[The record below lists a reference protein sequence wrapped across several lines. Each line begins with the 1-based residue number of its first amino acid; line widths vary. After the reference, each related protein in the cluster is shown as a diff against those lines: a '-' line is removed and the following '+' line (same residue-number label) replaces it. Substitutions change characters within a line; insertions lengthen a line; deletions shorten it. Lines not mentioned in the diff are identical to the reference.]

1 VSDQVDGVLEI
12 FRLDGRT
19 ALVTGGTRGLG
30 LAIATAF
37 HRAGANVVVCGR
49 KADRSVAAAADIGER
64 ALGLAVHLGE
74 PDAPEVLV
82 GATVE
87 RFGALDILVNNAG
100 IALATPVGALT
111 RGALQKSLDTNFVA
125 PAMLVEGALD
135 QLRASRWPSVINM
148 LTAGTERPSGGL
160 SAYLASK
167 AALGMLTRTMA
178 QELAGDAIRV
188 NAIAPGPF
196 ATDMAMN
203 LSEEQRRHL
212 VVRTALGRLGE
223 LDEIVGA
230 AIFLASS
237 ASSYVTGA
245 TIAVDGG
252 MAI

>member
-1 VSDQVDGVLEI
+1 MPTDDDVLEM

-30 LAIATAF
+30 FVIAQAF

-49 KADRSVAAAADIGER
+49 RQEPSEAAAAMIGEG
-64 ALGLAVHLGE
+64 AVGLAVHLGE

-82 GATVE
+82 AATVE
-87 RFGALDILVNNAG
+87 HFGGLDIVVNNAG
-100 IALATPVGALT
+100 IALGTDVGALT
-111 RGALQKSLDTNFVA
+111 RSALQKSLDINFIA
-125 PAMLVEGALD
+125 PVMLVEGALT
-135 QLRASRWPSVINM
+135 QLRASSCPSVINM

-178 QELAGDAIRV
+178 QELAHEGIRV

-203 LSEEQRRHL
+203 LDGARREHL

-223 LDEIVGA
+223 MHEIAGA
-230 AIFLASS
+230 ALFLAGS
-237 ASSYVTGA
+237 ASTYVTGA

-252 MAI
+252 LSI